1 MKHLCNLTRLRK
13 IYNILCNVFAL
24 LILPK
29 LRFRSKDVTIL
40 IYLSLHFPA
49 IQLNLFFFFFKL
61 LFPVLWKQTLFS
73 SLAIFFF
80 YFAPIRIRLAIFLGY
95 NSLSSPLYLAFSE
108 ENIHFIT
115 DPKYNKY
122 TGKNWFEDQFYF
134 LLVA

>member
-49 IQLNLFFFFFKL
+49 IQLNLFFFFLNCYFL
-61 LFPVLWKQTLFS
+61 CCGNRLFSVLWPF
-73 SLAIFFF
+73 FFF

>member
-29 LRFRSKDVTIL
+29 LRLRSKDVTIL

-49 IQLNLFFFFFKL
+49 IQLNLFFLTVISYAVETDSF
-61 LFPVLWKQTLFS
+61 QFS
-73 SLAIFFF
+73 GHFFF

-108 ENIHFIT
+108 ENIYFIT